1 MELKLIID
9 IITQWKNITWDA
21 IELQNINI
29 HKLQLLFI
37 ETYNLLDSYRNKNYA
52 RKELAALLLEM
63 QEFSWWVST
72 LPDCPIH
79 DNYQLVITL
88 IQTLI
93 KHFLGD
99 HTDRQEVESL
109 INQL

>member
-1 MELKLIID
+1 MELKLITD
-9 IITQWKNITWDA
+9 IITQWKNITWDV
-21 IELQNINI
+21 IELQNINT
-29 HKLQLLFI
+29 HKLQLLCI
-37 ETYNLLDSYRNKNYA
+37 ETYELLDLYKDKNYT

-72 LPDCPIH
+72 LPDSPIH
-79 DNYQLVITL
+79 GNYQLVITL

-99 HTDRQEVESL
+99 HTDRQQVESL
-109 INQL
+109 IDQL

>member
-1 MELKLIID
+1 MELKLITD

-21 IELQNINI
+21 IELQNISI
-29 HKLQLLFI
+29 TKLQYLFI
-37 ETYNLLDSYRNKNYA
+37 ETYDLLDSYRNKNYT
-52 RKELAALLLEM
+52 RKELSSLLLEM

-79 DNYQLVITL
+79 DNYQQVITL

-93 KHFLGD
+93 KHFLGN
-99 HTDRQEVESL
+99 HTYRQQVESL